1 MSVESSKEGRTTG
14 EFASVQDVVGP
25 DAAITS
31 IDALTSEIAT
41 VIDDTSS
48 LQQHDYVVGEVAD
61 YGISSKDNVLFEIV
75 HRKKGREDWKDD
87 RLHCIIYE
95 DRRADITANIRDG
108 QRVAVRGD
116 VEFYAPKSRCSIKVD
131 DIIPAD
137 GDDSSHPFERIRA
150 DRRVQIAIA
159 SVLLLMVLLVG
170 SFLLL

>member
-1 MSVESSKEGRTTG
+1 MSVESSMEEQNGG
-14 EFASVQDVVGP
+14 VFASVQDAVGT

-31 IDALTSEIAT
+31 IDALTTEIDT
-41 VIDDTSS
+41 VIDDTSR

-61 YGISSKDNVLFEIV
+61 YGVSSKDNVLFEIV
-75 HRKKGREDWKDD
+75 HRKVGRKDRKDD

-95 DRRADITANIRDG
+95 DRRADITASIRDG
-108 QRVAVRGD
+108 QRVAVRGN

-131 DIIPAD
+131 DVVPAD

-150 DRRVQIAIA
+150 DRRIQIALA